1 MEAGKLFTTT
11 DRVTYTEVT
20 SAADYQTRTTYYKID
35 VAGVSPKVA
44 TATVEVTIGN
54 VTGDVTATLSI
65 EA

>member
-1 MEAGKLFTTT
+1 MLHFP
-11 DRVTYTEVT
+11 DPFQIL
-20 SAADYQTRTTYYKID
+20 YQTGTTYYKID